1 MQVQV
6 CRGPENNKWEERAAH
21 RVSEIQAVS
30 TTANRGRFQNGE
42 EALWKQKALKVNKT
56 DGIKLK
62 IQVIKKVRFQQNIV

>member
-42 EALWKQKALKVNKT
+42 EAL
-56 DGIKLK
+56 
-62 IQVIKKVRFQQNIV
+62 